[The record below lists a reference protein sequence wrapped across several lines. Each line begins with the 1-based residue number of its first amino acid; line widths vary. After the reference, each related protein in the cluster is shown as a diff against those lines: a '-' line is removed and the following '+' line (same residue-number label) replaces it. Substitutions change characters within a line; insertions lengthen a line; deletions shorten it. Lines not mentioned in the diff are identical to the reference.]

1 MNFFYEI
8 GFYLLETYHVVL
20 FAIELMRSKNLRVN
34 MNKLV
39 EQIHEALKEL
49 HNIQVLKNLHACLD
63 ETVRLSL
70 TQYGSLGLAQIQ
82 IFTNADGTRNTFIS
96 VPEESKN
103 KINEKLDLLTE
114 YLSYDNEAMS

>member
-34 MNKLV
+34 MDKLV